1 MADKVILKITAGPL
15 CGKKLEFSDHDTF
28 IFGRMD
34 DCHFSIPNDNYLSRH
49 HFLLEVIPPDARIRD
64 LGSLNGTYVNEKK
77 IGSRLSGE
85 SPEEGANNRI
95 YPQVDLHN
103 GDTIKTGDTCFL
115 VRTFIEKPASKIIR
129 CQRCGK
135 DVSAEV
141 NPERDGEFL
150 CADCANNLSSDPG
163 EILRALF
170 NNLQSPNN
178 HLQIPEYEIIGLL
191 GKGGM
196 GEVYQA
202 RHKVTGSLKAVKV
215 LLSKIAVNAEAREKF
230 IREIKTIS
238 SLHHPNIVSF
248 IESGS
253 SGSAFY
259 IIMEYCNGGNLLDF
273 IEFQNR
279 PFTEKEFIPLMLGVL
294 DGLAYAHSKGFVHR
308 DLKPQNILLIKD
320 TISPIAKISDFGLS
334 KNFTQAG
341 FSGMTVTGSYS
352 GSYPFMPREQVTNFK
367 YVKPV
372 SDVWSIAATFYY
384 GLTGDLPR
392 EFRKG
397 EDPMEAILRGS
408 ITPIRNRNNHISKGI
423 ANIIDKSLSN
433 TPKDRYQDAGE
444 MKKALEKVI

>member
-1 MADKVILKITAGPL
+1 MADKVILNLTAGPL
-15 CGKKLEFSDHDTF
+15 SGKKLEFSGHDTF

-49 HFLLEVIPPDARIRD
+49 HFLLEVNPPDARIRD

-77 IGSRLSGE
+77 IGSRLSDE
-85 SPEEGANNRI
+85 SPEEGANRV
-95 YPQVDLHN
+95 YPQVDLHD
-103 GDTIKTGDTCFL
+103 GDIIKTGDTCFL
-115 VRTFIEKPASKIIR
+115 VGTFIEKPANQIIR

-141 NPERDGEFL
+141 NPKREGEFL
-150 CADCANNLSSDPG
+150 CADCANNLASDPG

-170 NNLQSPNN
+170 NNLQGQNK
-178 HLQIPEYEIIGLL
+178 HLQIPEYEIIKLL

-202 RHKVTGSLKAVKV
+202 KHNVTGGLKAVKI
-215 LLSKIAVNAEAREKF
+215 LLSKVAVNAEAREKF
-230 IREIKTIS
+230 IREIQTIS
-238 SLHHPNIVSF
+238 SLQHPNIVKF
-248 IESGS
+248 VESGS

-259 IIMEYCNGGNLLDF
+259 IIMEYCNSGNLLDF
-273 IEFQNR
+273 VEFQNR
-279 PFTEKEFIPLMLGVL
+279 PFTEKEIIPIMLGVL

-308 DLKPQNILLIKD
+308 DLKPQNILLAKENK
-320 TISPIAKISDFGLS
+320 SLIAKISDFGLS

-341 FSGMTVTGSYS
+341 FSGMTVTGSYA

-372 SDVWSIAATFYY
+372 SDVWSIAATFYVII
-384 GLTGDLPR
+384 TGELPR

-397 EDPMEAILRGS
+397 QDPMEAILRGN
-408 ITPIRNRNNHISKGI
+408 IIPIRNRNSHIAKGI
-423 ANIIDKSLSN
+423 ATIIDKSLSN
-433 TPKDRYQDAGE
+433 NPKDRYQDASE